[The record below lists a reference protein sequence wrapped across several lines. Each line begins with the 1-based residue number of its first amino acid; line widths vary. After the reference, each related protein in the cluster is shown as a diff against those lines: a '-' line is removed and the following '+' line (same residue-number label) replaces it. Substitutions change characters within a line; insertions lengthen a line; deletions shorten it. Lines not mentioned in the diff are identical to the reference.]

1 MAYDYYKYNPSLAA
15 AITAT
20 ALFSLSTSVH
30 IAQMMVAR
38 TWFFIPFVIG
48 GTFEALGYTGR
59 SISSSETPD
68 WTLAPYLLQSL
79 LILLAPAFFAASI
92 YMAFSRIIRMTN
104 GESLSLIRV
113 NWLTKIFVTGDIISF
128 LVQAAGGGIL
138 ANADTSS
145 ERKNGER
152 VITIG
157 LIVQLVFFGIF
168 ILVALNFHH
177 RLGNHPNHT
186 SKTVP
191 WKSSLIVLYIASML
205 IMVRSVFRVIEYVQ
219 GEDGALL
226 RKEIWFTLA
235 SWQ

>member
-1 MAYDYYKYNPSLAA
+1 
-15 AITAT
+15 
-20 ALFSLSTSVH
+20 
-30 IAQMMVAR
+30 
-38 TWFFIPFVIG
+38 
-48 GTFEALGYTGR
+48 
-59 SISSSETPD
+59 
-68 WTLAPYLLQSL
+68 
-79 LILLAPAFFAASI
+79 
-92 YMAFSRIIRMTN
+92 MTN

-128 LVQAAGGGIL
+128 LVQAAGIPASYSLFLALLMAGLFIGGGIL

-177 RLGNHPNHT
+177 RLSNHPNHT

-191 WKSSLIVLYIASML
+191 WKSGLIVLYIASML

-226 RKEIWFTLA
+226 RKEIWLYVFDAAQMFQMMLLFNWKHPGLLA
-235 SWQ
+235 VMRQKRRVIYRTARGRSIPSTSVRMVGPRHPGRVLSRRRV